1 LTFDPVQ
8 FGGFIRRLRQ
18 SRDLSMIELA
28 ARAGVHKTTITNVE
42 LGKTAMI
49 PAYVIHSLALGLG
62 VQTSYLMEKA
72 GYGDEGGRWSSFARR
87 DQMIL
92 LAALADFI
100 VLYDDPPAQE
110 AASRLRAELL
120 TEFNREEQ

>member
-1 LTFDPVQ
+1 LSFDPVQ

-18 SRDLSMIELA
+18 SRDLTMRELA
-28 ARAGVHKTTITNVE
+28 ARAGVHHTTITNVE
-42 LGKTAMI
+42 LGKTTML
-49 PAYVIHSLALGLG
+49 PAYVIHGLALGLG

-72 GYGDEGGRWSSFARR
+72 GYGDEGGRWSNYSRR

-110 AASRLRAELL
+110 AASRLRTELL